1 MARTPAAS
9 SSLGDK
15 RLRTKDKTVKRKREI
30 ATGLL
35 ILAIATVFGQQ
46 TTPPPDQAK
55 PDEKKDEQTTKA
67 TEAPKISL
75 DLGAS
80 HWGISGNE
88 NKFRQ
93 YATPPKGFFI
103 RSLSYAPTYLDR
115 HDAYLDIKAPWQDD
129 YRLDG
134 TVRLNNGTTYLNATD
149 HRNRFFNPDPS
160 LLEGNER
167 HITAGAVRQKITPG
181 FGLSFSSRLD
191 QQDGRFPAPLDP
203 MHQRTRIWNASAKG
217 SLWRDGFVDLSYT
230 DWRYWDRTNILPD
243 TDMQTWSAG
252 LMHQFGDNFSLNG
265 TYSRSMIHQPS
276 IGDTNKIEAWSAG
289 GNYLLGDSTTII
301 GEIRNEK
308 LTLPTVENAYDRSRQ
323 LTRGRIVHSF
333 GAGWSGQF
341 GYSRLALERVNDA
354 HTFVDVPKWHT
365 FDAQFSGRL
374 SPSLRLTARGSRAT
388 MDGSASMETEDP
400 RALYWRNR
408 WSTEVKL
415 DATGELMSGYVV
427 FGLHDDRND
436 VRDVHVRN
444 QSLTFGG
451 TFQVKPEVELYFESS
466 YELWSGV
473 TSDPLNP
480 DLNQFFP
487 DGTTFTVGSNWTIN
501 DKAYATAN
509 YTLFNT
515 SNDNP
520 LGLPGGNVR
529 GSQLTAAFH
538 YKTPAGYELG
548 LTFAPW
554 AYSDRLYANRGY
566 NTGLIQVTAK
576 ARF

>member
-1 MARTPAAS
+1 MAPTPAAS
-9 SSLGDK
+9 SSLGEQ

-55 PDEKKDEQTTKA
+55 PEKKDEQSAKA
-67 TEAPKISL
+67 PLAPLPSVV
-75 DLGAS
+75 LGWS
-80 HWGISGNE
+80 SWSISGNE

-93 YATPPKGFFI
+93 YATPPKGGFI
-103 RSLSYAPTYLDR
+103 REFSYAPTYQNR
-115 HDAYLDIKAPWQDD
+115 HDAYVDIKAPWQDD
-129 YRLDG
+129 YRLSG
-134 TVRLNNGTTYLNATD
+134 GVRLNNGTTYLNATD
-149 HRNRFFNPDPS
+149 HRNKFFNPDPS
-160 LLEGNER
+160 VLDVSQR
-167 HITAGAVRQKITPG
+167 HVNAVAAGQKITPD
-181 FGLSFSSRLD
+181 FGLSFSTRSD
-191 QQDGRFPAPLDP
+191 QQDYVFPAPLDP
-203 MHQRTRIWNASAKG
+203 LHNRTRIWNASAKG

-243 TDMQTWSAG
+243 TNMQTWSAG
-252 LMHQFGDNFSLNG
+252 VTHQLSDSLSLNG
-265 TYSRSMIHQPS
+265 TYSRSMIHQPA
-276 IGDTNKIEAWSAG
+276 IGDTDKIEAWSAG
-289 GNYLLGDSTTII
+289 GNFLLGDSTTII
-301 GEIRNEK
+301 GEFRGEK
-308 LTLPTVENAYDRSRQ
+308 LTLPTVDNAYDRSRQ
-323 LTRGRIVHSF
+323 LARGRIVHSF

-365 FDAQFSGRL
+365 FEAQLSGRL
-374 SPSLRLTARGSRAT
+374 SPALRLTARGSRAS
-388 MDGSASMETEDP
+388 MDGSASMETDDP

-408 WSTEVKL
+408 WSAEVKL
-415 DATGELMSGYVV
+415 DATGELVNGYVV

-444 QSLTFGG
+444 QNLTFGG
-451 TFQVKPEVELYFESS
+451 TFQAQPNLEFYMESS
-466 YELWSGV
+466 FELWSGG

-480 DLNQFFP
+480 NLGQYFP
-487 DGTTFTVGSNWTIN
+487 DGTTFTVGGNWTI
-501 DKAYATAN
+501 DAKTYATAN
-509 YTLFNT
+509 YTLFTT

-529 GSQLTAAFH
+529 GNFFTGSLH
-538 YKTPAGYELG
+538 YKTPMGYELG
-548 LTFAPW
+548 LTFAPFS
-554 AYSDRLYANRGY
+554 YSDRLYANRGY